1 MMGGSRDKETR
12 KGKMSEI
19 WNWKELRRGKQSQ
32 EVNRGELTKWMGN
45 GNHAKVIE
53 KKKIMKLRNKR
64 ERKESEIK
72 LKSRKNKER
81 KWKKNSER
89 KY

>member
-1 MMGGSRDKETR
+1 
-12 KGKMSEI
+12 
-19 WNWKELRRGKQSQ
+19 
-32 EVNRGELTKWMGN
+32 MGN

-53 KKKIMKLRNKR
+53 KKKIIKLRNKR

-81 KWKKNSER
+81 TEMEKNSER